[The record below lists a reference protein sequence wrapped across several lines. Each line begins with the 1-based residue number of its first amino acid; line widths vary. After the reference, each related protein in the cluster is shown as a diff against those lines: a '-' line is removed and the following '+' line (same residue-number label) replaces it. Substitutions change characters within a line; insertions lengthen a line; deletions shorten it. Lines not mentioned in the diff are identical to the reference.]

1 MTGWADERLMVVYDT
16 INDIARFRLKD
27 SVSYA
32 LAREMLDHIERLDD
46 AIKDDG
52 GKA

>member
-1 MTGWADERLMVVYDT
+1 MTGWADDRLMAVYDT
-16 INDIARFRLKD
+16 IEGLSRFRHKD

-46 AIKDDG
+46 AIKDEASD
-52 GKA
+52 

>member
-16 INDIARFRLKD
+16 INDIARFRHKG

-32 LAREMLDHIERLDD
+32 LCREMLDHIERLDD
-46 AIKDDG
+46 AITEEAHD
-52 GKA
+52 